1 MSLTRHTQGNIVA
14 AVPDAQLGIGG
25 QNWAEL
31 VLQAV
36 PQSLQPM
43 PIHFIQSPDC
53 EVFTPYKLPV
63 RNESVFNIF
72 VLGIIVTCIFIASDS
87 RIRT

>member
-36 PQSLQPM
+36 PQSLQPI

>member
-1 MSLTRHTQGNIVA
+1 MSLTHHTQGNIVA

>member
-43 PIHFIQSPDC
+43 PVHFIQSPDC
-53 EVFTPYKLPV
+53 QVFTPYKLPV
-63 RNESVFNIF
+63 MNKSVFKLF
-72 VLGIIVTCIFIASDS
+72 VLGIIVTCIVITSDTK
-87 RIRT
+87 I